1 MIQLHPDCR
10 THLIDTIADAISSLA
25 VTNGEVY
32 WLLSWS
38 QQTMSSPLVAKSGTY
53 ASYLMLA
60 LINQEL
66 DLFKM
71 MRKPSPR
78 PSNARP

>member
-38 QQTMSSPLVAKSGTY
+38 QQTMSSPLVAKSGI
-53 ASYLMLA
+53 S
-60 LINQEL
+60 
-66 DLFKM
+66 
-71 MRKPSPR
+71 
-78 PSNARP
+78 